1 MIKSNQ
7 GEIVLNGSY
16 KVLISEL
23 GSIIISLK
31 EMINANEDADLVLD
45 ILETDILFAFMAK
58 DHDDYMELTKFDS
71 KNKMRLLKKVAQVL
85 EKGVTTMDKIEE
97 IEEFEEDIEGW
108 QYGRM
113 VRKGGGI
120 DDKEKN

>member
-31 EMINANEDADLVLD
+31 EMINENEDAGIVMDV
-45 ILETDILFAFMAK
+45 LETDILFAFMAK
-58 DHDDYMELTKFDS
+58 DRDDYMELTKFDN

-85 EKGVTTMDKIEE
+85 EKGVTTMDEIEE
-97 IEEFEEDIEGW
+97 IEDFEEEIE
-108 QYGRM
+108 
-113 VRKGGGI
+113 
-120 DDKEKN
+120 E

>member
-7 GEIVLNGSY
+7 GEVVLNGSY

-31 EMINANEDADLVLD
+31 EMIDANEDADLVLD

-58 DHDDYMELTKFDS
+58 DHDDYMELTKFDN
-71 KNKMRLLKKVAQVL
+71 KNKMRLLRKVAQVL
-85 EKGVTTMDKIEE
+85 EKGVTTMDEMEAIEDFEEE
-97 IEEFEEDIEGW
+97 IEE
-108 QYGRM
+108 
-113 VRKGGGI
+113 
-120 DDKEKN
+120 

>member
-7 GEIVLNGSY
+7 GEVVLNGSY

-58 DHDDYMELTKFDS
+58 DHDDYMELTKFDN
-71 KNKMRLLKKVAQVL
+71 KNKMRLLRKVAQVL
-85 EKGVTTMDKIEE
+85 EKGVTTMDEMEAIEDFEEE
-97 IEEFEEDIEGW
+97 IEE
-108 QYGRM
+108 
-113 VRKGGGI
+113 
-120 DDKEKN
+120 

>member
-7 GEIVLNGSY
+7 GEVVLNGSY

-31 EMINANEDADLVLD
+31 EMIDANEDADLVLD

-58 DHDDYMELTKFDS
+58 DHDDYMELTKFDN
-71 KNKMRLLKKVAQVL
+71 KNKMRLLRKVAQVL
-85 EKGVTTMDKIEE
+85 EKGITTMDEIEAIEDFEEE
-97 IEEFEEDIEGW
+97 IEE
-108 QYGRM
+108 
-113 VRKGGGI
+113 
-120 DDKEKN
+120 

>member
-1 MIKSNQ
+1 MIKSNR

-58 DHDDYMELTKFDS
+58 DHDDYMELTKFDN
-71 KNKMRLLKKVAQVL
+71 KNKMRLLRKVAQVL
-85 EKGVTTMDKIEE
+85 EKGVTTMDEIEATEEFENE
-97 IEEFEEDIEGW
+97 IEE
-108 QYGRM
+108 
-113 VRKGGGI
+113 
-120 DDKEKN
+120 

>member
-31 EMINANEDADLVLD
+31 EMINANKDADLVLD

-58 DHDDYMELTKFDS
+58 DHDDYMELTKFDN
-71 KNKMRLLKKVAQVL
+71 KNKMRLLRKVAQVL
-85 EKGVTTMDKIEE
+85 EKGVTTMDEMEE
-97 IEEFEEDIEGW
+97 IEEFENEIE
-108 QYGRM
+108 
-113 VRKGGGI
+113 
-120 DDKEKN
+120 E

>member
-7 GEIVLNGSY
+7 GEVVLNGSY

-31 EMINANEDADLVLD
+31 EMINANEDTDLVLD

-58 DHDDYMELTKFDS
+58 DHDDYMELTKFDN
-71 KNKMRLLKKVAQVL
+71 KNKMRLLRKVAQVL
-85 EKGVTTMDKIEE
+85 EKGVTTMEEMEAIEDFEEE
-97 IEEFEEDIEGW
+97 IEE
-108 QYGRM
+108 
-113 VRKGGGI
+113 
-120 DDKEKN
+120 

>member
-97 IEEFEEDIEGW
+97 IEEFEEDIEG
-108 QYGRM
+108 
-113 VRKGGGI
+113 
-120 DDKEKN
+120 

>member
-58 DHDDYMELTKFDS
+58 DHDDYMELTKFDN
-71 KNKMRLLKKVAQVL
+71 KNKIRLLRKVAQVL
-85 EKGVTTMDKIEE
+85 EKGVTTMDEMEAIEDFEEE
-97 IEEFEEDIEGW
+97 IEE
-108 QYGRM
+108 
-113 VRKGGGI
+113 
-120 DDKEKN
+120 

>member
-7 GEIVLNGSY
+7 GEVVLNGSY

-58 DHDDYMELTKFDS
+58 DRDDYMELTKFDD

-85 EKGVTTMDKIEE
+85 EKGVTTMDEMEAIEDFEEE
-97 IEEFEEDIEGW
+97 IEE
-108 QYGRM
+108 
-113 VRKGGGI
+113 
-120 DDKEKN
+120 

>member
-7 GEIVLNGSY
+7 GEVVLNGSY

-45 ILETDILFAFMAK
+45 VLETDILFAFMAK
-58 DHDDYMELTKFDS
+58 DHDDYMELTKFDN
-71 KNKMRLLKKVAQVL
+71 KNKMRLLRKVAQVL
-85 EKGVTTMDKIEE
+85 EKGVTTMDEMEAIEDFEEE
-97 IEEFEEDIEGW
+97 IEE
-108 QYGRM
+108 
-113 VRKGGGI
+113 
-120 DDKEKN
+120 

>member
-58 DHDDYMELTKFDS
+58 DHDDYMELTKFDN
-71 KNKMRLLKKVAQVL
+71 KNKMRLLRKVAQVL
-85 EKGVTTMDKIEE
+85 EKGVTTMDEIEAIENFEEEE
-97 IEEFEEDIEGW
+97 IEEW
-108 QYGRM
+108 
-113 VRKGGGI
+113 
-120 DDKEKN
+120 